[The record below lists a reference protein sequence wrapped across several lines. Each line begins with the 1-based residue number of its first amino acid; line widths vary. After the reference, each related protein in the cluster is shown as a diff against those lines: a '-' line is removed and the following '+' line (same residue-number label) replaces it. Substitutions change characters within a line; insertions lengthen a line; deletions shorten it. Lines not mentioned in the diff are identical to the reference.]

1 MKGTKQDTSKR
12 LKSANYSEAE
22 RENNSDDD
30 SDSSCEVM
38 LNGTKKDTSRRLRSA
53 NYERENDSDDN
64 SNSSCDEML
73 NAPRILR
80 PKKLISPDVSL
91 ISNTDYGRLV
101 WAKMSGFRFWPSVII
116 NCHDCGMEAPSQQS
130 AWVFWFSDNRVSQI
144 PLSKIMD
151 FAKNFASLHMKI
163 YMSPSNSATL
173 ECLKEYRHQSKLVP
187 LESQESLMA
196 WANSAFPGAVNFE
209 HNTDLDLS
217 SKVKR
222 CLSRIKKMKLR
233 ELTLKDLSSSTSSDE
248 SSLEERQNRKKKVS
262 LMQAVREGTHDIETL
277 CIACNR
283 MDCEVVSPHPYFLG
297 GICQSCKEE
306 LEDNVMTIGDDGDPK
321 YCAVCGG
328 PGEVLLCDEP
338 QCERVFC
345 TGCIELL
352 VSPDAVQTIM
362 DIDPWYCFLCEP
374 YHPDT
379 HGLIRP
385 RPDWKNKLPSKSR
398 GQKTSNVE
406 DDTPDASTFPRRPL
420 RVLSL
425 FDGIGTG
432 LLVLDRL
439 GLEVEKYY
447 ASEVEEAAMNVSHLN
462 FGPRITR
469 VGNVQTLSSKKIAE
483 LYPIDLLIGGSP
495 CNDLSAVNP
504 KRKGLYD
511 PTGTGILFFHYYRI
525 LKILQA
531 EARAK
536 AIHLF
541 WLFENVS
548 SMPREFMTEIS
559 LFFEREPCVIDA
571 KHFSPQRRARY
582 FWGNLPGMYDPIP
595 SHLQENYRLSQ
606 YLHKI
611 GDREALVQKVNCIT
625 TNTASLRLNLGKVW
639 PIRMNE
645 KGDVP
650 WVTEIEKI
658 FGFPLHFTDVGN
670 LSSRERLALLGKSW
684 SVPVIA
690 YILKP
695 LTNYF
700 PRKNNCLATD
710 VVQREGRQD
719 ISWVRPALEESEIG
733 TTAESS
739 EIETTAEN
747 FEIETTVDNSE
758 IETTAENSEIE
769 ITAENSETETTAENS
784 ETETT
789 AENSKTEVTA
799 ENSEIETTAENSEI
813 ETTAE
818 NSEIETIAENSEI
831 ETTAEN
837 SEIETTA
844 ENSEIEITAE
854 NSETE
859 TTAENSETETT
870 AENSK
875 IEVTA
880 ENSEIE
886 TTAENSEIETTA
898 ENSEIETIAE
908 NSEIETTAENS
919 EIETTVENSE
929 IETTAE
935 NFEIETTV
943 ENSEIETTAENSEI
957 EITAENSE
965 IETTAENSETETS
978 AENSETETTAENSK
992 TEITA
997 ENSEIETTAENS
1009 EIETIAE
1016 NSEIETTAENSEI
1029 ETTAENS
1036 EIETTVQNSE
1046 IETTVENSEIET
1058 TAKNSEIETTAENS
1072 EIETTIENSE
1082 TETTAENSETETT
1095 AENLETEAT
1104 AENSKIEITAEN
1116 SEIETTAENSEIE
1129 TTAEN
1134 SEIETTAGEVSEIKC
1149 STKNMRVNA
1158 YSHPKTTYIPL
1169 VEQFAGSHIGNDLQ
1183 SGNINKC
1190 ENVLKDLNV
1199 RKAVKIR
1206 VITFGENVPLIKD
1219 HKNINN
1225 STQRYK
1231 YVQDSLLKNSTLKDK
1246 LIEYVNNNKS
1256 ISELEEVLRK
1266 MKKLTVNLSRCIVKE
1281 SQGKSINK
1289 PNKTEALRKMKK
1301 LTVNLSRCIV
1311 EESQGKSINKPNKTE
1326 ALRKLKKLT
1335 VNLSR
1340 CIVEESQWQSI
1351 NKPNKTETKQL
1362 TKVSKLHSKDFVSK
1376 SLQQNSNKRIKSCH
1390 NLTDTVD
1397 TLNYTL
1403 RSKEKENKRRLRSQ
1417 TEEEKCN
1424 THENLPPKKR
1434 KKNNQDYKKK
1444 MRNQ

>member
-1 MKGTKQDTSKR
+1 MSSVGNKMLAHNKNEGHHSTRETVNNPNGVENERLLTISSLPSERVSTSHESHNDSLTLHTLDPSVMYADNLFSFCSGSDSDFSGFQVSGKDAKGKNFSKESFCDDFRKDNPSTSMADSLPHNSQDKGDEQTRFRELRKFANTLEWHQGTKQDTSKR

-658 FGFPLHFTDVGN
+658 FGYPEHYTDAGN
-670 LSSRERLALLGKSW
+670 LSIKERQVLLGRAW
-684 SVPVIA
+684 SVPVIMH
-690 YILKP
+690 ILKP
-695 LTNYF
+695 LGKYF
-700 PRKNNCLATD
+700 PNKNNHLNAEDNSGVRLKADDKQSAATEDIEHFADSCIDDHLEVDSNSKEHENMLNDIEIIAVMPPQAQTVGKRTPLNKNQENVSDAVAPSMIINQCATQSASESEDEKDSLLQTSLTKHLVTESIAHNITVEKSSNHIKNVLALQSKDCSSRSLPQISKSRPQKVANKSSSKFTFKQNMRSYMLRSNELRTRAAKRAGKIVKPLHLRCKTSLKRILKKKSQSENCKKSGTSGSDKEVRQPPKKKRKIVVGLNKNTTD
-710 VVQREGRQD
+710 ASDTNERDSCTEHKLVSFNKENLNVSSLDFIVDSDKLIPSSMCIGVNISDECRNFGSDVNDPSEEVLNFVD
-719 ISWVRPALEESEIG
+719 ISGDLDNLESVQPNNGSACLVGNILKENNETNPLIDIEETEDNSHHDIIEVPMENQHRHPILSLTSPEVNLNKCKKNADVAKMKIRNFTESEIC
-733 TTAESS
+733 AEFNP
-739 EIETTAEN
+739 EN
-747 FEIETTVDNSE
+747 
-758 IETTAENSEIE
+758 ENSESVGDNVMSDKSNCVFISIDMKSWCIVDE
-769 ITAENSETETTAENS
+769 YDAD
-784 ETETT
+784 
-789 AENSKTEVTA
+789 
-799 ENSEIETTAENSEI
+799 
-813 ETTAE
+813 
-818 NSEIETIAENSEI
+818 
-831 ETTAEN
+831 
-837 SEIETTA
+837 
-844 ENSEIEITAE
+844 
-854 NSETE
+854 
-859 TTAENSETETT
+859 
-870 AENSK
+870 
-875 IEVTA
+875 
-880 ENSEIE
+880 
-886 TTAENSEIETTA
+886 
-898 ENSEIETIAE
+898 
-908 NSEIETTAENS
+908 
-919 EIETTVENSE
+919 
-929 IETTAE
+929 
-935 NFEIETTV
+935 
-943 ENSEIETTAENSEI
+943 
-957 EITAENSE
+957 
-965 IETTAENSETETS
+965 
-978 AENSETETTAENSK
+978 
-992 TEITA
+992 
-997 ENSEIETTAENS
+997 
-1009 EIETIAE
+1009 
-1016 NSEIETTAENSEI
+1016 
-1029 ETTAENS
+1029 
-1036 EIETTVQNSE
+1036 
-1046 IETTVENSEIET
+1046 
-1058 TAKNSEIETTAENS
+1058 
-1072 EIETTIENSE
+1072 
-1082 TETTAENSETETT
+1082 
-1095 AENLETEAT
+1095 
-1104 AENSKIEITAEN
+1104 
-1116 SEIETTAENSEIE
+1116 
-1129 TTAEN
+1129 
-1134 SEIETTAGEVSEIKC
+1134 
-1149 STKNMRVNA
+1149 
-1158 YSHPKTTYIPL
+1158 H
-1169 VEQFAGSHIGNDLQ
+1169 
-1183 SGNINKC
+1183 SGNNSS
-1190 ENVLKDLNV
+1190 D
-1199 RKAVKIR
+1199 
-1206 VITFGENVPLIKD
+1206 PLSD
-1219 HKNINN
+1219 N
-1225 STQRYK
+1225 
-1231 YVQDSLLKNSTLKDK
+1231 
-1246 LIEYVNNNKS
+1246 
-1256 ISELEEVLRK
+1256 
-1266 MKKLTVNLSRCIVKE
+1266 
-1281 SQGKSINK
+1281 
-1289 PNKTEALRKMKK
+1289 
-1301 LTVNLSRCIV
+1301 
-1311 EESQGKSINKPNKTE
+1311 
-1326 ALRKLKKLT
+1326 
-1335 VNLSR
+1335 
-1340 CIVEESQWQSI
+1340 
-1351 NKPNKTETKQL
+1351 
-1362 TKVSKLHSKDFVSK
+1362 
-1376 SLQQNSNKRIKSCH
+1376 
-1390 NLTDTVD
+1390 
-1397 TLNYTL
+1397 
-1403 RSKEKENKRRLRSQ
+1403 
-1417 TEEEKCN
+1417 
-1424 THENLPPKKR
+1424 
-1434 KKNNQDYKKK
+1434 
-1444 MRNQ
+1444 